1 MTADG
6 WVASDATK
14 YSLKDQRP
22 DWVSL
27 VSVAVAVEDISE
39 FNEGYTSI
47 VGDKLDKFGLEIQHP
62 IIKNEDLNR
71 WGSDWQRKDMRREI
85 VTDLLTIEAIDN
97 IQVVETSLHSRWVTV
112 FRGKENKKKR
122 VRSEEFIEKHLQP
135 YYNLISIWEYL
146 RKSDNRPRTYRN
158 VMTDDFSGKTSPA
171 WIQIGKMS
179 DNLRVIPKGDQTYPL
194 LSLADLLME
203 LIKQEVDEWN
213 EHQIYK
219 YLKKTTPADSAY
231 VDSDGINESEQ
242 LKMISPLNTHN
253 VNTHLHYPH
262 PIVFIETGSL
272 GSNVVSSL
280 DFFDHA
286 ARFARSKN
294 GCVKFFDEKQDR
306 DYITGSDYIICVDNN
321 TSRHEH
327 FGRLNDLRKP
337 KIMSQKEAKNLFAD
351 ELGAYEG

>member
-22 DWVSL
+22 NWVSL
-27 VSVAVAVEDISE
+27 VSVAVAVEDITA
-39 FNEGYTSI
+39 FNSAYASI
-47 VGDKLDKFGLEIQHP
+47 VDDKLDKFGIEIQHP

-85 VTDLLTIEAIDN
+85 VTELLAIEPIDN

-112 FRGKENKKKR
+112 FRGDENKKDR
-122 VRSEEFIEKHLQP
+122 IRSEKFVEKYLQP

-146 RKSDNRPRTYRN
+146 RKSDGRPRTYRN
-158 VMTDDFSGKTSPA
+158 VMTDDFSGKTSSA

-179 DNLRVIPKGDQTYPL
+179 DKLQVIPKGDQTYPL

-203 LIKQEVDEWN
+203 LIKQEVDDWN
-213 EHQIYK
+213 EHQIYR
-219 YLKKTTPADSAY
+219 YLKENTPADSAY

-242 LKMISPLNTHN
+242 LKMISPHNAHN

-262 PIVFIETGSL
+262 PIIFVETGNL
-272 GSNVVSSL
+272 GSDVVSSL
-280 DFFDHA
+280 GFFDHA
-286 ARFARSKN
+286 AKFARSKG
-294 GCVKFFDEKQDR
+294 GCVKFFNEKQDR
-306 DYITGSDYIICVDNN
+306 DYITDRDYVICVDGN
-321 TSRHEH
+321 TNRHDH
-327 FGRLNDLRKP
+327 FTQLNDLREP
-337 KIMSQKEAKNLFAD
+337 KIMSRKEAKKTFTD
-351 ELGAYEG
+351 ELGAYEN